1 MTDRVFLD
9 TNVLAHAFGPDTEPK
24 QARARELLFS
34 MRRTVRLVVS
44 AQVMSELYVV
54 LTKKLKP
61 PLSPVTARAA
71 VELVGKWEVV
81 PVDADLVLAALDRQS
96 RSQLSYWDAQIVEA
110 ARRARCVRLLS
121 EDMGDQTDFDGTV
134 VTNPFR

>member
-1 MTDRVFLD
+1 MTDRVFID
-9 TNVLAHAFGPDTEPK
+9 TSVLAYAFGPETEAK
-24 QARARELLFS
+24 QQRAHELLLS
-34 MRRTVRLVVS
+34 MRRSVRLVVS
-44 AQVMSELYVV
+44 TQVLSELYVV

-61 PLSPVTARAA
+61 PLSLVAARAA
-71 VELVGKWEVV
+71 VELIGKWEVV
-81 PVDADLVLAALDRQS
+81 PVDVDLVLAAVDRQA

-134 VTNPFR
+134 VVNPFR